1 MRQPIL
7 IVQGGLDTQV
17 DPSNADRLADL
28 ARARKGAA
36 PVEVVKIPGVNHLMV
51 PATTGEV
58 DEYADAEGQTDQCG
72 GGVFDRGV
80 AAEDV
85 AGTGTVTI
93 GQPAVG
99 ELVSWSI
106 GSRSADSIHHLP
118 SRPIPQ
124 SY

>member
-28 ARARKGAA
+28 ARARKDAA

-58 DEYADAEGQTDQCG
+58 GEYAALKDKQIGAA
-72 GGVFDRGV
+72 V
-80 AAEDV
+80 APSIV
-85 AGTGTVTI
+85 AWLQKT
-93 GQPAVG
+93 
-99 ELVSWSI
+99 
-106 GSRSADSIHHLP
+106 LP
-118 SRPIPQ
+118 PPNR
-124 SY
+124 

>member
-28 ARARKGAA
+28 ARARKGAG

-58 DEYADAEGQTDQCG
+58 DEYATLKDKQISAA
-72 GGVFDRGV
+72 V
-80 AAEDV
+80 ASSIV
-85 AGTGTVTI
+85 AWLQKTL
-93 GQPAVG
+93 PAPSAVRRLTSHQLSPG
-99 ELVSWSI
+99 PRSSI
-106 GSRSADSIHHLP
+106 TQSIN
-118 SRPIPQ
+118 RI
-124 SY
+124 